1 MLQPGTGFSKGL
13 SRGPTGKCDRALGSF
28 PEQRDSR
35 CVDGRTK
42 RRFPMRQKLYLSA
55 LVAASLIGT
64 SGSALAQNAG
74 AAAGGQVAPG
84 MGGVPPV
91 GTTTTNPGSVGITPA
106 PGGQSTTTTG
116 IAGVNQSG
124 VPNTST
130 PGIIGTGAAP
140 SGLPGD
146 DPAHPGFPGKVGK

>member
-1 MLQPGTGFSKGL
+1 
-13 SRGPTGKCDRALGSF
+13 
-28 PEQRDSR
+28 
-35 CVDGRTK
+35 
-42 RRFPMRQKLYLSA
+42 MRQKLYLSA

-91 GTTTTNPGSVGITPA
+91 GTTTTNPGCVGNTPA

-116 IAGVNQSG
+116 IGGGGVNQPG

>member
-1 MLQPGTGFSKGL
+1 
-13 SRGPTGKCDRALGSF
+13 
-28 PEQRDSR
+28 
-35 CVDGRTK
+35 
-42 RRFPMRQKLYLSA
+42 MRQKLYLSA

-64 SGSALAQNAG
+64 SGSAFAQNAG
-74 AAAGGQVAPG
+74 AGAGSQVAPG

-106 PGGQSTTTTG
+106 PGGQSTTGTG
-116 IAGVNQSG
+116 SAGVNQPG